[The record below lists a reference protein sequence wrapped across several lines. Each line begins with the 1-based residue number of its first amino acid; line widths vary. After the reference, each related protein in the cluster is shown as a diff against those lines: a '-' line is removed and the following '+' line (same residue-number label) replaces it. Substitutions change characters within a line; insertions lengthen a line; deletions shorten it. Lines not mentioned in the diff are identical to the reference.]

1 MPVFRQVSVTL
12 ASVIALS
19 AVIPGL
25 VGYATA
31 RSEALE
37 RASAEL
43 TRLQSEVYSTGASM
57 RPVAASCL
65 IARPLKKRRAVPV
78 QVRYRLMPLSDSPS
92 GEREGLRGHQSD

>member
-1 MPVFRQVSVTL
+1 MFRQVSMTF
-12 ASVIALS
+12 ASAIALS

-43 TRLQSEVYSTGASM
+43 TRLQSEMYSTGASM
-57 RPVAASCL
+57 RSVAASCL
-65 IARPLKKRRAVPV
+65 IARPLKRKHAVPV
-78 QVRYRLMPLSDSPS
+78 QVRYRLMPLSDPLSD
-92 GEREGLRGHQSD
+92 EEDRLRPRQDD